1 MAMTYP
7 DDNLAE
13 VPLEVVLGLYFGD
26 VFKQC
31 EESGMVVPFV
41 GCAISPNGSVIALR
55 MDGKSDAQ
63 VLAEHTE
70 GAGFRFDDC
79 GGGSEKRGSQDHDR
93 HHGQD
98 YSPLNRNG
106 STRTL

>member
-13 VPLEVVLGLYFGD
+13 VPLEVVPDLYFGD

-41 GCAISPNGSVIALR
+41 GCAISSNGSVTALR

-70 GAGFRFDDC
+70 GVGFRLPLTIVVV
-79 GGGSEKRGSQDHDR
+79 DR
-93 HHGQD
+93 KNEAAKITIDTTGKI
-98 YSPLNRNG
+98 
-106 STRTL
+106 TRH

>member
-1 MAMTYP
+1 MTYP

-13 VPLEVVLGLYFGD
+13 VPLEVVLGLYFGE

-31 EESGMVVPFV
+31 EESGMVAPFV

-70 GAGFRFDDC
+70 GAGFRLPMTIVVV
-79 GGGSEKRGSQDHDR
+79 DR
-93 HHGQD
+93 KNEAAKITIDTTGKI
-98 YSPLNRNG
+98 
-106 STRTL
+106 TRR